1 MEKMLQRL
9 PQVLLPWYEEHK
21 RELPWRQDK
30 EPYHIWV
37 SEIMLQQTR
46 VEAVKGYYARFLEKL
61 PTIEDLANAPEELL
75 HKLWEGLGYYSRV
88 QNLKKAAEVIVNTH
102 GGVFPKTY
110 ESFSYVLTKD
120 KAVYVIGEVS
130 VKDDD
135 DPKILARS
143 VGELTE
149 DPADRQNA
157 RVERQAADEDKTRAT
172 VSEHGIITKSSLP
185 KVVEASKI
193 YIRVDSMEGKCFGRA
208 ISVVE
213 IFSENGKCDVIFFDI
228 STGKYSRSSLKVCL
242 TEVVLEELKGICGK
256 DNVVVK

>member
-1 MEKMLQRL
+1 MAFVTLEDSGGE
-9 PQVLLPWYEEHK
+9 V
-21 RELPWRQDK
+21 
-30 EPYHIWV
+30 
-37 SEIMLQQTR
+37 EI
-46 VEAVKGYYARFLEKL
+46 V
-61 PTIEDLANAPEELL
+61 
-75 HKLWEGLGYYSRV
+75 
-88 QNLKKAAEVIVNTH
+88 
-102 GGVFPKTY
+102 VFPKTY